1 MAVVG
6 DAYIIVR
13 AVTTAVKKDIADG
26 FKDVKGQTTKAGEEA
41 GDGFSAGFAKNF
53 NRSAEQA
60 REAFGKLIRRG
71 YYMQSAFGAAAGS
84 VSALVG
90 GIGAFVGVAGA
101 AASSGVALGAAMAQ
115 IKVASLV
122 GKSAFKG
129 ISEAVGAADSAA
141 RGNTKTIKEL
151 REELQQLAF
160 AAESAALAEQDA
172 ALGLEKARETL
183 ARVQNLPPDNRA
195 RREAELAYQQA
206 ELKYRQAKDKNK
218 DAQDE
223 INNPKKS
230 GSAAADPFAKLT
242 ESQKVFAKYLVS
254 IKGRFKELNEA
265 SAKGFLPALQ
275 AQMENMFSSGYFDM
289 LVKGYEDVGRGL
301 GKASQELGNSI
312 FSPKAKD
319 NLASLFESTGR
330 NAGTFGRV
338 LGNVFRTILTVLKA
352 ADPLLSRFLLFLD
365 NKTAANASKLEK
377 NFSGISAFFKEAGK
391 AAAEFGAIFGNIFA
405 GLSGMIKANMGPGSG
420 GRMMLDSLR
429 ESTTWMRQLNTAAG
443 QFSAAN
449 YFKTTAETTMS
460 IFRTFAGLGRIL
472 KDLGTMPET
481 KEFWDILRSGQDSL
495 EKILRASV
503 ETGPGLARLLVS
515 ITEILA
521 AFTDSDQ
528 VNAYFDVLNSIV
540 GVFTEI
546 FDALQPVMKV
556 IGPVVGAI
564 GALITATLLFKK
576 VALITYGLVLVPMKA
591 YAAIQGFIMAR
602 QIIKQGLDAK
612 EQADAI
618 KKSLANAAVTTSYG
632 VMGIAADATGTKAA
646 LMWAKIGGPIT
657 LILAGLVAVA
667 AAAVAI
673 GAAMAE
679 AVEQAELRAF
689 KDTSDTLRQTA
700 KNGIDAADS
709 IKIWGSAVKAAT
721 DDVGNASGYQ
731 KTLSKSIKTTIQA
744 LNEYEA
750 YKNSMSDSSGR
761 FFEGGTKALE
771 KFIDKTAGSAGFIL
785 ESANVANDAKQALT
799 ALNKSFANLAKG
811 NIVQALGAFRQF
823 ADINKLSR
831 TEVTSLIK
839 VDKAFQ
845 TELTK
850 HAESI
855 GLVVKNQKGFVD
867 INKLTEVALGD
878 GAYAARL
885 AKLEFDRLSNIV
897 KEAAASF
904 IDIEGA
910 ISKNTTTLKD
920 GNVKFNLSGYIKDLG
935 KQVAAQKK
943 WADNM
948 VKLRKAFGAE
958 GSQMYEDLLSQG
970 KNAAGLVNE
979 LANGTE
985 GALKK
990 YIENSKTM
998 ADELR
1003 TAKVALVAFSDSRA
1017 LFNALSSRGSSM
1029 AVIEQAERLIKK
1041 YGDIAKVAA
1050 ELGVGDKE
1058 IIDAAKRLNLDV
1070 QGAASEVNIK
1080 AAWESG
1086 TLDQLK
1092 RGFEGEMGTFNIKVA
1107 PAKKDGGI
1115 IGSTFNAKGTLG
1127 PKLADGGRIF
1137 GPGGPRQDK
1146 IQAWLSNGEYVVNAA
1161 STAKNL
1167 AVLEAINS
1175 GKSVMGGNVNVTVNA
1190 APGMSEQDVANLV
1203 ANRLTYELQKGFTS

>member
-1 MAVVG
+1 M
-6 DAYIIVR
+6 
-13 AVTTAVKKDIADG
+13 T
-26 FKDVKGQTTKAGEEA
+26 
-41 GDGFSAGFAKNF
+41 
-53 NRSAEQA
+53 
-60 REAFGKLIRRG
+60 
-71 YYMQSAFGAAAGS
+71 
-84 VSALVG
+84 
-90 GIGAFVGVAGA
+90 
-101 AASSGVALGAAMAQ
+101 SS
-115 IKVASLV
+115 
-122 GKSAFKG
+122 
-129 ISEAVGAADSAA
+129 ISEAVSAADGAA

-218 DAQDE
+218 DTQDE
-223 INNPKKS
+223 LNNPKKS

-254 IKGRFKELNEA
+254 VKGQFKELNEA

-275 AQMENMFSSGYFDM
+275 AQMENMFRSGYFDM

-301 GKASQELGNSI
+301 GKASEELGNSI

-391 AAAEFGAIFGNIFA
+391 AAADFGAVFGNIFA

-429 ESTTWMRQLNTAAG
+429 ESTNWMRQLNTAAG

-449 YFKTTAETTMS
+449 YFKSTAETTMS
-460 IFRTFAGLGRIL
+460 ILRTFAGLGRIL

-521 AFTDSDQ
+521 AFTDSEQ
-528 VNAYFDVLNSIV
+528 VNAYFNVLNSIV

-556 IGPVVGAI
+556 IGPVVGGI

-591 YAAIQGFIMAR
+591 YAAIQGFIMAK

-679 AVEQAELRAF
+679 AVEQAELRAL
-689 KDTSDTLRQTA
+689 KDTSDVLSQTS

-709 IKIWGSAVKAAT
+709 MKIWGASVKAAT
-721 DDVGNASGYQ
+721 DDFGNASEYQ
-731 KTLSKSIKTTIQA
+731 KALGRSIKTTIQA
-744 LNEYEA
+744 LQEYEA
-750 YKNSMSDSSGR
+750 RQNSSSDSSSR
-761 FFEGGTKALE
+761 FFKNGTEALE
-771 KFIDKTAGSAGFIL
+771 KFITKADAGTAGFIR
-785 ESANVANDAKQALT
+785 ESQNVANDAKQALT
-799 ALNKSFANLAKG
+799 ALNKSFADLAKG
-811 NIVQALGAFRQF
+811 NIVQTLGVFRQF
-823 ADINKLSR
+823 ADVNKLSR
-831 TEVTSLIK
+831 GEVTSLIK

-845 TELTK
+845 TELIK
-850 HAESI
+850 HADAI
-855 GLVVKNQKGFVD
+855 GLVVKDQQGLVD
-867 INKLTEVALGD
+867 VSKLTEIALGD
-878 GAYAARL
+878 GAYSARL

-920 GNVKFNLSGYIKDLG
+920 GNVKFNLSGYTKDLG

-943 WADNM
+943 WAENM

-958 GSQMYEDLLSQG
+958 GSQMYEDLLRQG
-970 KNAAGLVNE
+970 KNAAGLVQS
-979 LANGTE
+979 LADGGKNVI
-985 GALKK
+985 KD
-990 YIENSKTM
+990 YIDDSKAM

-1003 TAKVALVAFSDSRA
+1003 TAKVALIAFSDSRA
-1017 LFNALSSRGSSM
+1017 LLNALSTRGSSM
-1029 AVIEQAERLIKK
+1029 RVIEQADVLIRK
-1041 YGDIAKVAA
+1041 YGDISKAAA
-1050 ELGVGDKE
+1050 ELGVTDKE

-1115 IGSTFNAKGTLG
+1115 IGTTFNAKGTLG
-1127 PKLADGGRIF
+1127 PRLADGGRIF